1 MHTFSPSTE
10 KCAKVRRIVTRSIFS
25 KRPIA
30 GGSMKL
36 RVVFSA
42 IGSRSY
48 QHRGQ
53 LLSILAHTSLL
64 FLLATAV
71 QHAPKIAPFRIPGT
85 RAGITILTWYS
96 PGSQRSSTSNIQTP
110 KVENVPK
117 LTAPHQKPTA
127 NEIQK
132 APAPQSQQ
140 GIGTSPQSGLGDGDI
155 TIALETYFPYP
166 KPDLST
172 LPRGTEGDVIL
183 DAVVDEQGKISQ
195 LTLLKG
201 LGPAIDQAVIAT
213 VQQWSYTP
221 AKRNGIPV
229 PSEREIHFHYQ
240 RS

>member
-1 MHTFSPSTE
+1 
-10 KCAKVRRIVTRSIFS
+10 
-25 KRPIA
+25 
-30 GGSMKL
+30 MKL
-36 RVVFSA
+36 RDILSA
-42 IGSRSY
+42 LRSRSS

-53 LLSILAHTSLL
+53 LLSILAHLSILV
-64 FLLATAV
+64 FLATAV
-71 QHAPKIAPFRIPGT
+71 QHAPRIAPFRIPGT
-85 RAGITILTWYS
+85 RAGVTILTWYS
-96 PGSQRSSTSNIQTP
+96 PGSLQSTTSDIKTP
-110 KVENVPK
+110 KVEKVPK
-117 LTAPHQKPTA
+117 PTTAQPKPA
-127 NEIQK
+127 AGEIQK
-132 APAPQSQQ
+132 APAPLSQQ

-166 KPDLST
+166 KPDLSS
-172 LPRGTEGDVIL
+172 LPHGTEGDVIL

-213 VQQWSYTP
+213 VQQWNYTP

>member
-1 MHTFSPSTE
+1 M
-10 KCAKVRRIVTRSIFS
+10 RRLALLTALRTRF
-25 KRPIA
+25 
-30 GGSMKL
+30 L
-36 RVVFSA
+36 N
-42 IGSRSY
+42 
-48 QHRGQ
+48 HRGH
-53 LLSILAHTSLL
+53 LLSILAHVTLL
-64 FLLATAV
+64 VFFATAV
-71 QHAPKIAPFRIPGT
+71 HHAPRVAPFRIPGT
-85 RAGITILTWYS
+85 RAGLTILTWYS
-96 PGSQRSSTSNIQTP
+96 PGSQRSTTSDIQTP
-110 KVENVPK
+110 KVEKVPK
-117 LTAPHQKPTA
+117 PTAAQPKPAA

-132 APAPQSQQ
+132 APAPLSQQ

-166 KPDLST
+166 KPDLSSM
-172 LPRGTEGDVIL
+172 PHGTEGDVIL